1 MELQPGHPT
10 ENDNINH
17 ALAKHLASPWSPES
31 EQKIVDEYGRE
42 IADKAKAVY
51 DAVIDCPVDWSKAS
65 MDSALD
71 LMHEFINQNYSWL
84 SKEAR
89 CQLNYNFII
98 VWK

>member
-1 MELQPGHPT
+1 MELQPEHPT
-10 ENDNINH
+10 EYDNINH
-17 ALAKHLASPWSPES
+17 ALAKHLASSWSPES
-31 EQKIVDEYGRE
+31 EQKIVDEYGCE

-51 DAVIDCPVDWSKAS
+51 EAVIDSLVDWSKEN

-71 LMHEFINQNYSWL
+71 LMHQFINQNYSWL

-89 CQLNYNFII
+89 SKLNYNFIM